1 MIRKLFMLWVTLALC
16 CHLPIYSQMTSD
28 VDAVPQSF
36 VKPAP
41 NKGKLETLTYDVEIG
56 NKLVKKTAQVYL
68 PYGYDADNSER
79 RYNVLYLAHGG
90 NDCPNSFFSYRPCP
104 NPFES
109 DGRPS
114 HRWRAHD
121 SHDYSQCFLLSC

>member
-41 NKGKLETLTYDVEIG
+41 NKGKLETLTYDVEIVTSWLR
-56 NKLVKKTAQVYL
+56 KPHKYIFPTAMMRIIRN
-68 PYGYDADNSER
+68 GATT
-79 RYNVLYLAHGG
+79 
-90 NDCPNSFFSYRPCP
+90 CCI
-104 NPFES
+104 
-109 DGRPS
+109 
-114 HRWRAHD
+114 
-121 SHDYSQCFLLSC
+121 